1 MRKQTILI
9 PTLSALLF
17 STAILSNKVYADE
30 ANAAKQADAQA
41 DSIQLANSGQATGIE
56 EPAAGPE
63 ATSEKTIAA
72 KSNEKNLT
80 TELLASEAN
89 TQNKQE
95 QETPITPKASATEI
109 AVETASKSDSDIT
122 IIHTNDVHGRLVEDD
137 KNGVI
142 GDAKLANIVK
152 KSRQQ
157 GETLVFDAGD
167 AFQGLPI
174 SNSSQGE
181 AMADVM
187 NTIGYD
193 AMTVGNHEFDFGLYQ
208 LKRLKEKLQFPIIS
222 SNIYVNGA
230 RLFAPSTIIDKTP
243 NQDGDEFVVIG
254 VTTPETATKTHP
266 NNIKGVTFAD
276 PITEVNNV
284 IAQTE
289 AQARAEGKQYHNY
302 VILSH
307 LGVDATTKKEWRGDS
322 LAHALANNKLLKGKN
337 VILIDGHSHTVLHL
351 NDGNVTYNQTGSYL
365 NNVGH
370 ITLNSERVLSAGVI
384 TAEQAMTVTP
394 DPAVAGLLERIQ
406 AKYLAESSKVVRAN
420 SPVELNGD
428 RMNVRVRQTN
438 LGDAVADSLL
448 AYGQTGFKHKSNLAA
463 TNGGGLRET
472 IKQDQPITKGDITAV
487 LPFGNSVAQIKV
499 TGQNILDMFKTSL
512 GSITQLDSSGQPIL
526 DEADNPLLEPSG
538 GFLQVAGARVY
549 YDTNLAAD
557 QRILGIQIWDPESDS
572 YLALDLSKTYYLATN
587 DFLAAGGDD
596 YSMLG
601 GPREEGP
608 SMDQVFTD
616 YLKSDVDLSQYKEVT
631 PNDRVISISATHYYD
646 KDWIKRHIRQ
656 PHRIPK
662 LSPLKPKPAP
672 APNRGSNGKPD
683 PSNQL
688 SIPKKDETAD
698 LAGLPDKNKTDKD
711 LVQSKAD
718 SISDTIKEMD
728 KQLEINKT
736 LDDLKKAKD
745 DPKSQSDNAAIEGN
759 KPASGKVDLPDVS
772 SPAAGN
778 AGGSGSNSG
787 GQSGTGPAD
796 SNLEASSRP
805 SGTRTDVATN
815 NRFNEILVSVVGVTI
830 IAAGA
835 VADHL
840 RVRRRK

>member
-30 ANAAKQADAQA
+30 ANAAKQADTQA
-41 DSIQLANSGQATGIE
+41 DSIQLTNSGQATGVE
-56 EPAAGPE
+56 EPATGPE

-72 KSNEKNLT
+72 NSNEKNLT
-80 TELLASEAN
+80 TDLLASEAN
-89 TQNKQE
+89 NQNKQE
-95 QETPITPKASATEI
+95 QETPITPKASATET
-109 AVETASKSDSDIT
+109 AVETASKSGSDIT
-122 IIHTNDVHGRLVEDD
+122 IIHTNDVHGRLVEDN

-142 GDAKLANIVK
+142 GDAKLASIVK

-187 NTIGYD
+187 NAIGYD

-322 LAHALANNKLLKGKN
+322 LAHTLASNKLLKGKN
-337 VILIDGHSHTVLHL
+337 VILIDGHSHTVLQL

-365 NNVGH
+365 NNIGH

-384 TAEQAMTVTP
+384 TSEQAMTVTP
-394 DPAVAGLLERIQ
+394 DPTVAGLLEKIQ
-406 AKYLAESSKVVRAN
+406 AKYQAESSKVVREN

-448 AYGQTGFKHKSNLAA
+448 AYGQTGFKHKSNLAV

-472 IKQDQPITKGDITAV
+472 IKQGQPITKGDITAV
-487 LPFGNSVAQIKV
+487 LPFGNSVAQIEV
-499 TGQNILDMFKTSL
+499 TGQDILDMFKTSL
-512 GSITQLDSSGQPIL
+512 GSITQLNPSGQPIL

-538 GFLQVAGARVY
+538 GFLQVAGVRVY

-557 QRILGIQIWDPESDS
+557 QRILGIQIWDPESDN
-572 YLALDLSKTYYLATN
+572 YLALDLTKNYYLATN
-587 DFLAAGGDD
+587 DFLAAGGDN

-608 SMDQVFTD
+608 SMDQVFAD

-646 KDWIKRHIRQ
+646 KDWIKRHIR
-656 PHRIPK
+656 RSDRVRK
-662 LSPLKPKPAP
+662 KPQPAP
-672 APNRGSNGKPD
+672 SRGSHRKPD

-688 SIPKKDETAD
+688 SIPKKDGIAGST
-698 LAGLPDKNKTDKD
+698 GLPDKNKTDKD
-711 LVQSKAD
+711 LAQSKAD

-728 KQLEINKT
+728 KQLEISKT

-745 DPKSQSDNAAIEGN
+745 DSKSQSDDAAIEDN

-772 SPAAGN
+772 SPATGN
-778 AGGSGSNSG
+778 AAGSGSSSG